1 MLNLIFRMV
10 IIIVNINIMIM
21 MVKRQACHNKCGNYP
36 NGGIHHMLGGRVSP
50 HHYNHH
56 HHLHYRPLFCHCSF
70 QISPIMATGANETI
84 FLLSFYFL
92 LTSSDSFLSSSLFFS
107 LYLQYAIWEKLGA
120 ILNLCVANIQQETRR
135 FNFQASR

>member
-36 NGGIHHMLGGRVSP
+36 NGGIHHILGGRVSP

-56 HHLHYRPLFCHCSF
+56 CHLQRLFVIAVVILAVGVLIIAIGAF
-70 QISPIMATGANETI
+70 VWLVVAT
-84 FLLSFYFL
+84 L
-92 LTSSDSFLSSSLFFS
+92 
-107 LYLQYAIWEKLGA
+107 
-120 ILNLCVANIQQETRR
+120 
-135 FNFQASR
+135 